1 MLTVGL
7 TGGVA
12 SGKSTVGRLL
22 EARGARR
29 IDADVIARDLTARP
43 GVLVDA
49 IVARFGRDS
58 VNPEGGI
65 DRIRV
70 ADVVF
75 GDAQARRDLEA
86 LLHPAIR
93 TRIADECDTLRHA
106 GFRGVV
112 CIEAALLVE
121 TGRER
126 VYDRLIVVE
135 APRQTKVQR
144 QVARGRTP
152 AEARARLDAQA
163 PAGRKLLVADVAIW
177 NDGTRGELEERVA
190 EVWSFLTRPGSTGRR
205 RPGK

>member
-1 MLTVGL
+1 
-7 TGGVA
+7 VA

-22 EARGARR
+22 EERGARR
-29 IDADVIARDLTARP
+29 IDADVISRDLTARP

-49 IVARFGRDS
+49 IVARFGRNS
-58 VNPEGGI
+58 VTPEGGV
-65 DRIRV
+65 DRARV
-70 ADVVF
+70 AEVVF
-75 GDAQARRDLEA
+75 SDPLARRDLEA

-144 QVARGRTP
+144 QVAEGRTP
-152 AEARARLDAQA
+152 ADARARLDAQA
-163 PAGRKLLVADVAIW
+163 PAGRKLLVADVIIW

-190 EVWSFLTRPGSTGRR
+190 EVWTFLTRSDPSGRLQ
-205 RPGK
+205 PGK